1 MKTSVLLGNG
11 INRCVLKDI
20 CCSDMLSQIA
30 KKYNVEL
37 NKNISFPM
45 QFETLA
51 TQILLKYSDCPDDI
65 YIKLKE
71 EIIALLKEGD
81 MLPENSPHKA
91 LTDNSDSIITTNY
104 DFFIEKSIDPD
115 FDETAIP
122 VYSKDSNNKYN
133 LKNSIS
139 VFGKKVY
146 HIHGDVRRA
155 QSICLG
161 YEHYAG
167 TLQHLRD
174 AIKTRKKGDEEDA
187 PAIVL
192 KLRHEESQSD
202 VWAEKIFTDN
212 IHIVGFGLSKAE
224 IDIWWLITYRAS
236 LFYSNRFNCRNL
248 ITNQITYHDIG
259 VKPDENMRFTLENLG
274 VKYAFHEIPEITN
287 DYYLEQYIKIS
298 EMIK

>member
-1 MKTSVLLGNG
+1 M
-11 INRCVLKDI
+11 
-20 CCSDMLSQIA
+20 
-30 KKYNVEL
+30 
-37 NKNISFPM
+37 
-45 QFETLA
+45 
-51 TQILLKYSDCPDDI
+51 
-65 YIKLKE
+65 
-71 EIIALLKEGD
+71 
-81 MLPENSPHKA
+81 
-91 LTDNSDSIITTNY
+91 
-104 DFFIEKSIDPD
+104 
-115 FDETAIP
+115 
-122 VYSKDSNNKYN
+122 
-133 LKNSIS
+133 
-139 VFGKKVY
+139 
-146 HIHGDVRRA
+146 
-155 QSICLG
+155 
-161 YEHYAG
+161 
-167 TLQHLRD
+167 QHLRD

-274 VKYAFHEIPEITN
+274 VKYAFHEIPEIIN
-287 DYYLEQYIKIS
+287 EHYWKEYIKIP